1 LSGAVQG
8 IQYTFTGRRKDGS
21 LIDIGVH
28 GTQATYGG
36 KPAIV
41 GLLQDITGRR
51 QAEERAKQY
60 LVQIEKAM
68 FGTIDAV
75 TAMVDLR
82 DPYTS
87 GHQRR
92 VGELAG
98 AIGAEM
104 GLGEDEVKG
113 LRVTGRIHDVGKISV
128 PAEILSKPG
137 KLTPLEF
144 EIIKSHAQQGYDILK
159 SVEFP
164 WPVAETVLQHH
175 ERLDG
180 SGYPR
185 GLKGEDISLPARI
198 IAVADTI
205 EAMATHRPY
214 RPSLGI
220 EPALKEIEAQ
230 SGTRYDAAVVA
241 ACLNLF
247 RRKGYVLPA

>member
-1 LSGAVQG
+1 MSGTIKSG
-8 IQYTFTGRRKDGS
+8 QYAFTGLRKDAA

-28 GTQATYGG
+28 GTLAAYGG

-41 GLLQDITGRR
+41 GLLQDITARR
-51 QAEERAKQY
+51 KAEEQAKRYVGQ
-60 LVQIEKAM
+60 LEKAM

-104 GLGEDEVKG
+104 GLDEDAVKA
-113 LRVTGRIHDVGKISV
+113 LRVIGRIHDIGKISV

-137 KLTPLEF
+137 KLTKAEF

-164 WPVAETVLQHH
+164 WPVAEAVLQHH

-180 SGYPR
+180 SGYPQ
-185 GLKGEDISLPARI
+185 GLKGDAISLAARI

-205 EAMATHRPY
+205 EAMGTHRPY
-214 RPSLGI
+214 RPALGL
-220 EPALKEIEAQ
+220 EPALKEIEEH
-230 SGTRYDAAVVA
+230 SGRRYDAKVVA
-241 ACLNLF
+241 ACLQLF
-247 RRKGYVLPA
+247 RGKGYALPV